1 MTGGGWIV
9 ARDAEGEAVELLQ
22 NLGLKEYEARCF
34 VALTRLPFGTAKEIS
49 DVASVPRTR
58 VYDAVRVLESK
69 GLVEVQHANP
79 QRFRALSVGE
89 ATDILADRYAAR
101 IDDLDEA
108 LHAVEPEDRRNE
120 PLAQDVWSLS
130 GREAVAARTHQLID
144 EATEECILVVGAENV
159 LTEALTERLTT
170 ATDRGVDVLVG
181 VPSPTAQSRLRERVP
196 DAEAFETELDW
207 LEGPPQEPSIGVLA
221 MADRNALLVSSQTE
235 YDDGERAETA
245 VFGSGFTNGL
255 VVIARRLLSRGQQ
268 SVRDPGT

>member
-1 MTGGGWIV
+1 MASSGWIV
-9 ARDAEGEAVELLQ
+9 ARDAEEEAVELLQ

-69 GLVEVQHANP
+69 GLVEIQHANP
-79 QRFRALSVGE
+79 QHFRALSVGE

-144 EATEECILVVGAENV
+144 EATEECILVVGTENA
-159 LTEALTERLTT
+159 LTEALTERLAA
-170 ATDRGVDVLVG
+170 ATDRDVDVLVG
-181 VPSPTAQSRLRERVP
+181 AVSSATRDQLREHAPSV
-196 DAEAFETELDW
+196 EVFETELDW
-207 LEGPPQEPSIGVLA
+207 LEGPADEPSIGVLA
-221 MADRNALLVSSQTE
+221 MADRNALLVSSQAA
-235 YDDGERAETA
+235 YDDGERTETA

-255 VVIARRLLSRGQQ
+255 VVIARRLLSRGLL
-268 SVRDPGT
+268 SA